1 MSTVRVFRP
10 AGKVRDI
17 LRAYRIIVD
26 DEEVGKVRS
35 GRTIEVPVEPGRHQV
50 RAALG
55 YVAGGDVGSEV
66 YDLELRDGE
75 VAELVVQPLGSP
87 IYKPG
92 DIGARRT
99 SYLELVRR

>member
-1 MSTVRVFRP
+1 MPTLRVTRP

-35 GRTIEVPVEPGRHQV
+35 GRTIDVPVGPGRHQV

-66 YDLELRDGE
+66 FELELTDDE
-75 VAELVVQPLGSP
+75 VADLLVQPLGSP

-92 DIGARRT
+92 DIGGRRT
-99 SYLELVRR
+99 SYLEVVRR